1 MAQFHSG
8 LEEKISEELTRVNI
22 PFEYEKT
29 EIRYTRPEKVCKYK
43 PPFILWNGIVL
54 EVRERLT
61 PSDRRRLILVKRT
74 NPELD
79 IRIVFADPN
88 IKLSKKG
95 KTTCAMWA
103 QRNGFLWAT
112 ASIPHAWLEE
122 PARRAIRL
130 EGDNSCLSI
139 RP

>member
-1 MAQFHSG
+1 MH
-8 LEEKISEELTRVNI
+8 I

-29 EIRYTRPEKVCKYK
+29 EIRYTKPEKVCKYK
-43 PPFILWNGIVL
+43 PTFILGNGIIL
-54 EVRERLT
+54 EVKERLT
-61 PSDRRRLILVKRT
+61 PSDRRRLILVKRA

-103 QRNGFLWAT
+103 KQNGFPFAEG
-112 ASIPHAWLEE
+112 SVPPAWLEE